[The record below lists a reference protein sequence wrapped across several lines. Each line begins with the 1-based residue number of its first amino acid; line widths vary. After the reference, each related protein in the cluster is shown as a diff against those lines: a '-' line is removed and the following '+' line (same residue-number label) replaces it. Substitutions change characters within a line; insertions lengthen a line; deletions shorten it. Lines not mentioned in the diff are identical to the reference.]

1 MAQVHRIVGCLRRA
15 LVVGPVAAVL
25 ASAALA
31 AEPRSFVIPP
41 TDGYGI
47 DECLARGGDCA
58 RMVANSWCA
67 AHGLSTALT
76 FGRAE
81 DVTAAIAETGA
92 AVPVQPGSFV
102 VNCIQ

>member
-1 MAQVHRIVGCLRRA
+1 MAQVQNIVGCYRRM
-15 LVVGPVAAVL
+15 LVGSSLAVVL
-25 ASAALA
+25 ASSALA

-58 RMVANSWCA
+58 RMVADSWCA
-67 AHGLSTALT
+67 AHGLSAALT

-81 DVTAAIAETGA
+81 DVTAAIAQTGDA
-92 AVPVQPGSFV
+92 APVQPGSFV
-102 VNCIQ
+102 VNCVQ